1 LDVPLCVPDVTDAD
15 VARVVEV
22 LRSGWLTHGPYN
34 KQLEADFARYM
45 GVKHAVSVNSCAS
58 ALYLAVLALGIRG
71 EVIMPSFTFVATA
84 NAAVTAGATPV
95 FADIRY
101 DTCNIDPA
109 AIEAAITSRT
119 EAIMPVH
126 YGGQAC
132 DMDAIMTI
140 AQRHGLAVIEDS
152 AETIGGEYRGKKAG
166 TFGIGCY
173 SFYPTKNMTTGEG
186 GMVVTDDDALAE
198 RIRTYVGHGISSNT
212 LAREKAERPWLRAA
226 TLPGYNFRLSN
237 IQAALGVGQ
246 LARLDEM
253 NTRRREHAAWYNAH
267 LVEVQELLDLPVEAD
282 GCLHVFQMYTVKLKG
297 VDRTA
302 FLAELRRRGVG
313 ANVHFDPPVHQ
324 QPYYADLL
332 RQRRFDLPVTEQ
344 VSVSIV
350 TLPIYP
356 GMTPAQREH
365 IIASVRA
372 ALLNARQVA

>member
-1 LDVPLCVPDVTDAD
+1 MDVPLCVPDVTDAD
-15 VARVVEV
+15 VARVAEV

-45 GVKHAVSVNSCAS
+45 GVKHAISVNSCAS
-58 ALYLAVLALGIRG
+58 ALHLAVLALGIRG

-84 NAAVTAGATPV
+84 NAVVTAGATPV
-95 FADIRY
+95 FADICY

-126 YGGQAC
+126 YAGQAC
-132 DMDAIMTI
+132 NMDAIMAI
-140 AQRHGLAVIEDS
+140 AERHGLAVIEDS

-166 TFGIGCY
+166 TFGVGCY

-186 GMVVTDDDALAE
+186 GMVVTNDDALAE

-267 LVEVQELLDLPVEAD
+267 LAEFEELDLPVEAD
-282 GCLHVFQMYTVKLKG
+282 GCLHVYQMYTVKLKG

-313 ANVHFDPPVHQ
+313 ASVHFDPPVHQ

-332 RQRRFDLPVTEQ
+332 RQRCFDLPVTER
-344 VSVSIV
+344 VSDSIV

-356 GMTPAQREH
+356 GMMPAQREH
-365 IIASVRA
+365 VVASVRA
-372 ALLNARQVA
+372 ALLNARRAT